1 MLRKDQLAIR
11 CRLAGLSVLVTL
23 LAACSGVSVSSNGTD
38 AAAAGTT
45 AAAPLTAPAAAG
57 TTAPTTAPA
66 AVGTTAPAAG
76 GTTAPTTAPAAG
88 GTTAPTAPT
97 APADGT
103 ATLTWSA
110 PTEDANGSPIIG
122 LAGYNIHYGTDPS
135 NLTESINV
143 AGASATTYTVT
154 GLSAGTYYFA
164 VAAFNSEGVDSALSN
179 IGEKTI

>member
-1 MLRKDQLAIR
+1 M
-11 CRLAGLSVLVTL
+11 L

-38 AAAAGTT
+38 AAAAAAGTT

-88 GTTAPTAPT
+88 GTTAPTPPSAPTAPT